1 MFTYIFAVSLYQQNN
16 QIILTIMKNLLSQ
29 LQDKFSK
36 EIKSFGITEIF
47 FIDGEMYTTSKY
59 TLPFELMEEIEKEAL
74 SL

>member
-1 MFTYIFAVSLYQQNN
+1 
-16 QIILTIMKNLLSQ
+16 MKNLLSQ